1 MIGVLALQGDF
12 REHVE
17 VLQRLG
23 APVREV
29 RLPQHLAEVERLII
43 PGGESTTIGKLLLIN
58 GLFEPIRRRAG
69 RDLAV
74 WGTCAGAILIAHEI
88 RDGLREGQ
96 PGLDLMDIVIRRNAY
111 GSQLESFEM
120 PLAIP
125 ALGTQPV
132 PGIFIRAPIIE
143 SAGPSVDVL
152 GALPKPTGS
161 IIAARQDR
169 LLATTFHP
177 ELTNDDRMHRLF
189 LEL

>member
-17 VLQRLG
+17 VLQRIG

-69 RDLAV
+69 KDLAV

-96 PGLDLMDIVIRRNAY
+96 PGLDLMDIAVRRNAY
-111 GSQLESFEM
+111 GSQLESFET

-125 ALGTQPV
+125 ALGTVPM

-143 SAGPSVDVL
+143 TAGPGVDVL
-152 GALPKPTGS
+152 GELPEPAGS
-161 IIAARQDR
+161 IIAARQGR

-177 ELTNDDRMHRLF
+177 ELTDDDRLHRLF